1 MMLDAFAKSRQIDWR
16 VGVVGRDRWLRDD
29 RRFTLEH
36 AEKLLG
42 DRRVSKGAHP
52 DELRGMMRQSARD
65 LLGLVGV
72 SGSQFVALG

>member
-1 MMLDAFAKSRQIDWR
+1 M
-16 VGVVGRDRWLRDD
+16 RDD

-42 DRRVSKGAHP
+42 VRWISKDAHP
-52 DELRGMMRQSARD
+52 DELRGMMRQRSARD

-72 SGSQFVALG
+72 SGSQFGVLG